1 MGILINLLVSGVVVL
16 ISAYIIPGVK
26 VDGFFTAV
34 VVAVVLALV
43 NAFIEP
49 IVLFLT
55 LPINIL
61 TLGLFTI
68 VVEALMVMI
77 VAAVV
82 PGFLVCGWISAIL
95 FAIVLSLINS
105 ILFGMAPKKKGKR

>member
-1 MGILINLLVSGVVVL
+1 MGILLNVL
-16 ISAYIIPGVK
+16 ISGLAVLVSAYVIPGVK
-26 VDGFFTAV
+26 VDGFFTAI
-34 VVAVVLALV
+34 VVAIVLALV

-77 VAAVV
+77 VAAIV
-82 PGFLVCGWISAIL
+82 PGFVISGWISAIL
-95 FAIVLSLINS
+95 FAVVLSLINS
-105 ILFGMAPKKKGKR
+105 ILFGMAPKKKGRR

>member
-1 MGILINLLVSGVVVL
+1 MGILINVIISGLAVLVS
-16 ISAYIIPGVK
+16 AYVIPGVK
-26 VDGFFTAV
+26 VDGFFTAI
-34 VVAVVLALV
+34 VVAIVLALV

-77 VAAVV
+77 VAAIV
-82 PGFLVCGWISAIL
+82 PGFLISGWISAIL
-95 FAIVLSLINS
+95 FAIVLSLVNS
-105 ILFGMAPKKKGKR
+105 ILFGMAGKKK

>member
-1 MGILINLLVSGVVVL
+1 MGILINLLVSGIAVI

-26 VDGFFTAV
+26 VDGFFY
-34 VVAVVLALV
+34 AVVLAVDWAFV
-43 NAFIEP
+43 NVFQGP

-55 LPINIL
+55 LAINIL

-82 PGFLVCGWISAIL
+82 PGFVISGWISAIL